1 MLIKAEALNE
11 MGQTSVAR
19 SLLEEI
25 QSYKDVSYAR
35 LTTSVTKESLREMI
49 YAEARRDL
57 FGEGQLFY
65 LYKRLG
71 LTSLRAADGSM
82 RTVSISNYTLP
93 LPADLYKAV
102 H

>member
-1 MLIKAEALNE
+1 M
-11 MGQTSVAR
+11 
-19 SLLEEI
+19 

-35 LTTSVTKESLREMI
+35 QATSVTKESLREMI

-65 LYKRLG
+65 LYKRIG
-71 LTSLRAADGSM
+71 LTSLQAADGSM
-82 RTVSISNYTLP
+82 RTVSAGQYTLP

-102 H
+102 Q

>member
-11 MGQTSVAR
+11 MGQTSAAR

-25 QSYKDVSYAR
+25 QSYKDVSYVR
-35 LTTSVTKESLREMI
+35 LATSVTKETLREMI

-65 LYKRLG
+65 FYKRLG

-82 RTVSISNYTLP
+82 HTVSISNYTLP
-93 LPADLYKAV
+93 LPADLYEAV